1 MKKGTMFAIGGVV
14 LSVLG
19 AGLSFCKGR
28 YDEKVADE
36 KQTEKIT
43 KAVTEKITK
52 AVADYMETN
61 QKMLN
66 SGNN

>member
-19 AGLSFCKGR
+19 AGLSFFKGR

-43 KAVTEKITK
+43 KAV
-52 AVADYMETN
+52 ADYMETN
-61 QKMLN
+61 QKMLS

>member
-19 AGLSFCKGR
+19 AGLSFFKGR

-36 KQTEKIT
+36 KQ
-43 KAVTEKITK
+43 TEKITK